1 MNETYNEADYR
12 SDRITKEN
20 RKKAHKKI
28 MIKEGSKR
36 HLIIELLRELDVPLS
51 ADESSRIL
59 YERGKVKTSHRQE
72 TAPRLSEMVDDGIVV
87 AIGTDKYDH
96 SLYVLTDAWRI

>member
-28 MIKEGSKR
+28 QIKKGSKR
-36 HLIIELLRELDVPLS
+36 HMIIGLLREVGRPLS

-59 YERGKVKTSHRQE
+59 YERGKVKTPHRQE
-72 TAPRLSEMVDDGIVV
+72 TAPRLSEMKDSGIVRAV
-87 AIGTDKYDH
+87 DTDIYGH
-96 SLYVLTDAWRI
+96 SLYELTEAWR